1 MPNKNSI
8 ITIIILL
15 LPFFT
20 IAQAVAMSVSAST
33 DLKTRVIEKS
43 EETTSIISDFEQ
55 FKHLDFLSDDIKSTG
70 KLTYKSPSSIK
81 WEYKVPFVYSAVFK
95 NDKLY
100 INDDG
105 VKSKVNLDANKTFK
119 SLNNLIVKS
128 VRGDMFDEGKF
139 DISYFE
145 NSENYIVHFMSLD
158 KTLKKMIAEFVLTF
172 DKESLNV
179 ITVKMIEPSNDFTL
193 LKFLNQQTNQSV
205 ADAVFAD

>member
-128 VRGDMFDEGKF
+128 VRGDMFDEEKF

-158 KTLKKMIAEFVLTF
+158 KALKKMIAEFVLTF
-172 DKESLNV
+172 DKKSLNV

-205 ADAVFAD
+205 PDAVFAD

>member
-1 MPNKNSI
+1 
-8 ITIIILL
+8 
-15 LPFFT
+15 
-20 IAQAVAMSVSAST
+20 MSVSASN
-33 DLKTRVIEKS
+33 DLKNSVVEKS
-43 EETTSIISDFEQ
+43 EKTTSIISDFEQ

-105 VKSKVNLDANKTFK
+105 VKSKVNLDANKTFR

-128 VRGDMFDEGKF
+128 VRGDMFDEEKF

-145 NSENYIVHFMSLD
+145 NSESYIVHFKSLD
-158 KTLKKMIAEFVLTF
+158 KALKKMIAEFVLTF
-172 DKESLNV
+172 DKENLNV
-179 ITVKMIEPSNDFTL
+179 IMVKMIEPSNDFTL

-205 ADAVFAD
+205 PDAVFAD

>member
-1 MPNKNSI
+1 MPKKNSI

-20 IAQAVAMSVSAST
+20 IAQEVAMSVSASN
-33 DLKTRVIEKS
+33 DLKTRVVEKS

>member
-1 MPNKNSI
+1 MPRKNSL
-8 ITIIILL
+8 ITLIALL
-15 LPFFT
+15 VSFFT
-20 IAQAVAMSVSAST
+20 IAQEVDMSVSASN
-33 DLKTRVIEKS
+33 DLKKRVVKKS

-95 NDKLY
+95 NNKLY

-128 VRGDMFDEGKF
+128 VRGDMFDEEKF
-139 DISYFE
+139 EISYFE
-145 NSENYIVHFMSLD
+145 NSTTYIVHFKSLD
-158 KTLKKMIAEFVLTF
+158 KALKKMISEFVLTF
-172 DKESLNV
+172 DKENLNV
-179 ITVKMIEPSNDFTL
+179 IQVKMIESSDDFTL
-193 LKFLNQQTNQSV
+193 LKFKNLQLNQSV
-205 ADAVFAD
+205 PDAVFTD